1 MAPYLST
8 HAGSISK
15 PTPKPCAPPDVL
27 DWTCQHEQAWT
38 SNQNSIHQIRTCK
51 KPKAV
56 HDANGLGCKAPT
68 SAETTLPSG
77 SLDTTKSAE
86 NSLRQGRTPFLH
98 LAYSQTKYQMHI
110 LWLSQ
115 ASVSVWFCQ
124 GSLLQ
129 LLRSL
134 CSFCSVWIRAIK
146 TWASASLAHCCT
158 SAMNMALWD
167 GLKMSLKALSA
178 KLLWDSCISSVTL
191 LWTNVVTSWMQHA
204 KPTCSHVPR

>member
-1 MAPYLST
+1 MQGLFLNPLRNPV
-8 HAGSISK
+8 H
-15 PTPKPCAPPDVL
+15 L
-27 DWTCQHEQAWT
+27 LTCLTEPASMNKHEQVT
-38 SNQNSIHQIRTCK
+38 QIRFTRFLCK

-77 SLDTTKSAE
+77 SLDTKSAE

-115 ASVSVWFCQ
+115 ASVSVRFCQ

-158 SAMNMALWD
+158 SAMNMAL
-167 GLKMSLKALSA
+167 
-178 KLLWDSCISSVTL
+178 
-191 LWTNVVTSWMQHA
+191 
-204 KPTCSHVPR
+204 